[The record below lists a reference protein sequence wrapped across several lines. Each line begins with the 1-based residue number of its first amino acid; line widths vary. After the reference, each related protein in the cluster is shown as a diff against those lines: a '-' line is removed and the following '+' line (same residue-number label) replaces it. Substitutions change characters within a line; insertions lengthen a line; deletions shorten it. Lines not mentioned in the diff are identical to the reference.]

1 MVGFVLVP
9 PRRRCVGIR
18 KWWWGGVGIGW
29 RRVLPIFFLFLIN
42 YFLFYKWSLFILFE
56 KVWRFLASFSLFLHF
71 VDFSS
76 FYFYLKSVQIL

>member
-1 MVGFVLVP
+1 MFHQGEGAWGLENGGGEELGLVGEEFYP
-9 PRRRCVGIR
+9 
-18 KWWWGGVGIGW
+18 
-29 RRVLPIFFLFLIN
+29 FFSFFLIN

-76 FYFYLKSVQIL
+76 FYFYLKGVQIL